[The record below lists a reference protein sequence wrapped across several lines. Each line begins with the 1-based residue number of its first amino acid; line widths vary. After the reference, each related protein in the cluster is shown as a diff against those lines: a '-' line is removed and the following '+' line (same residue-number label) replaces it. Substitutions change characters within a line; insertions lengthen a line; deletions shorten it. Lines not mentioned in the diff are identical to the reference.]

1 MDVPSV
7 EAEAEHV
14 RYEFGSDEVRQ
25 SGYGWSRSLRQNIG
39 KLSKKRLED
48 DSTSPRSRTGLF
60 QAPETTAA
68 RRDGRGVVAQGS

>member
-1 MDVPSV
+1 MMGDVAHNVTVLEVQHRGLVKGFADALGTSGSLWSRPWMDVPSV

-39 KLSKKRLED
+39 K
-48 DSTSPRSRTGLF
+48 P
-60 QAPETTAA
+60 
-68 RRDGRGVVAQGS
+68 